1 MLSRFIIFQEHSFY
15 FIFISFSLIAGV
27 CALGYVFWLRFYVDG
42 ILGPVVW
49 GLLGFFGLGVLS
61 INTEE

>member
-1 MLSRFIIFQEHSFY
+1 M
-15 FIFISFSLIAGV
+15 GV